1 MDFQHFLQNCP
12 HCGSAAF
19 NFNNVKS
26 KKCADC
32 GFQYYMNPSA
42 AVAAFIRN
50 DKGELLVCKRAK
62 DPAKGTYDLPGG
74 FVDFDETAE
83 QAVVRE
89 LEEELQA
96 KVLRLD
102 YRFSLPNNY
111 LYSGLTIPTLDLFF
125 ECKILNYADL
135 QAADDVAGFEFV
147 ALAAINPA
155 DFGLHSIRKAVEIYK
170 QQNV

>member
-12 HCGSAAF
+12 HCGSLAF
-19 NFNNVKS
+19 AYNNVKS
-26 KKCADC
+26 KRCADC

-89 LEEELQA
+89 LEEELNAHVVGIKYQ
-96 KVLRLD
+96 
-102 YRFSLPNNY
+102 FSLPNNY

-125 ECKILNYADL
+125 ECSISNFAEL
-135 QAADDVAGFEFV
+135 QADDDVDGFVF
-147 ALAAINPA
+147 LSLTAINPD
-155 DFGLHSIRKAVEIYK
+155 DFGLLSVRKAVEIYK
-170 QQNV
+170 EQNV